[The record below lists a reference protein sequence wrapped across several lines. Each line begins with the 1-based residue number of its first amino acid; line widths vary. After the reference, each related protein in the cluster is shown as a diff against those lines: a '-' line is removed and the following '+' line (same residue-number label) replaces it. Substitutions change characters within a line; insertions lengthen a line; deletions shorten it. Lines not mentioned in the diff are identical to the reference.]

1 MSFRIALVLMA
12 LLFSHVAYADD
23 SGYEGFGTFLEQFR
37 KDTRT
42 PSMSAVIV
50 KDGEIAW
57 EAYLGWSDDEAD
69 IPTSPETTYYIAS
82 VTKPIAATAIHAESL
97 AGGIDLATPMRKDA
111 DWERI
116 CERFVQT
123 PIPFMSGGADSF
135 GNPIAP
141 IDCDKATT
149 LGQMLDMRANA
160 DTFVYNPI
168 AFARI
173 DRAIKGA
180 GGRALRDIVRDR
192 VLKPAGMQ
200 DVALGWRDPD
210 SGTALRHL
218 AMPHH
223 VQDGRI
229 KKQPYPDDD
238 FRAAAGMVAN
248 ARAVAAFDIAYDAG
262 LLVPEEHRAR
272 LTERQVIGS
281 LGDYRLGW
289 WLEDYNSKRLLWHS
303 GKDDQK
309 YSAIYLKIPE
319 DRITLIVLANSEAIW
334 NAGSSVVMARASL
347 SPVGRRFLEEFAK

>member
-1 MSFRIALVLMA
+1 MSIVSKQDRQKIIRYTALSIVSG
-12 LLFSHVAYADD
+12 LLNF
-23 SGYEGFGTFLEQFR
+23 GFLLIVNNAIDQLLSSNEDINNDHSLLLQFGLVTFFFLLSR
-37 KDTRT
+37 W
-42 PSMSAVIV
+42 I
-50 KDGEIAW
+50 
-57 EAYLGWSDDEAD
+57 L
-69 IPTSPETTYYIAS
+69 
-82 VTKPIAATAIHAESL
+82 
-97 AGGIDLATPMRKDA
+97 
-111 DWERI
+111 
-116 CERFVQT
+116 
-123 PIPFMSGGADSF
+123 
-135 GNPIAP
+135 
-141 IDCDKATT
+141 
-149 LGQMLDMRANA
+149 NA
-160 DTFVYNPI
+160 KVI
-168 AFARI
+168 AFSQKI
-173 DRAIKGA
+173 YWN
-180 GGRALRDIVRDR
+180 LRDR

-334 NAGSSVVMARASL
+334 NAGSSVVKALASL
-347 SPVGRRFLEEFAK
+347 RQVWPRCLEALAN

>member
-1 MSFRIALVLMA
+1 MA
-12 LLFSHVAYADD
+12 ILTSQAAIADD
-23 SGYEGFGTFLEQFR
+23 SRYEAFGAFLEAFR
-37 KDTRT
+37 KESRT
-42 PSMSAVIV
+42 PAMSAVIV
-50 KDGEIAW
+50 KDGAIAW
-57 EAYLGWSDDEAD
+57 ETYLGWSDDEGD
-69 IPTSPETTYYIAS
+69 VPTSPETTYYIAS

-97 AGGIDLATPMRKDA
+97 AGGIDLAIPMRKDA
-111 DWERI
+111 GWERI
-116 CERFVQT
+116 CERFLQT

-141 IDCDKATT
+141 INCDKATT

-173 DRAIKGA
+173 DRAIEGA

-200 DVALGWRDPD
+200 DVALGWRDPN
-210 SGTALRHL
+210 SGTALRYL

-238 FRAAAGMVAN
+238 FRASAGMIAN

-262 LLVPEEHRAR
+262 LLVPDEHRAR
-272 LTERQVIGS
+272 LAERQVVGP
-281 LGDYRLGW
+281 LGDYRRGW
-289 WLEDYNSKRLLWHS
+289 WLEDYQGKRLMWHS
-303 GKDDQK
+303 GKDDRK
-309 YSAIYLKIPE
+309 YSAIYIKVPE
-319 DRITLIVLANSEAIW
+319 QRLTLIVLANSESIW
-334 NAGSSVVMARASL
+334 NEGSSLVLARASL
-347 SPVGRRFLEEFAK
+347 SPVGRRFLEEFVD